1 MSLSVIGYLPNS
13 HIQLHWELRSLHW
26 RELPGVKITL
36 KNLLNMCYFQDAC
49 IVSPQSNA
57 RCYFFFL
64 WCFGGKNSYFLGED
78 KIRWLVWL
86 FGKMHIVNKQTESH
100 WRLTKQEV
108 GRDQILPS

>member
-1 MSLSVIGYLPNS
+1 MHVL
-13 HIQLHWELRSLHW
+13 SLHS
-26 RELPGVKITL
+26 LMHDVTFFSFGVSEEKTAI
-36 KNLLNMCYFQDAC
+36 
-49 IVSPQSNA
+49 S
-57 RCYFFFL
+57 
-64 WCFGGKNSYFLGED
+64 WGED